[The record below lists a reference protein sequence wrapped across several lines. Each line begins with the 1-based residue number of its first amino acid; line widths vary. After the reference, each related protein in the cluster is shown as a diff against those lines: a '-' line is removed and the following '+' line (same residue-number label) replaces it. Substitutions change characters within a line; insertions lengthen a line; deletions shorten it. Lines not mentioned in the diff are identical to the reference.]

1 MVSEIKKGDN
11 NVMPPLNIWH
21 DGGFRLELVNKS
33 FQQLT
38 GLKPLE
44 LQDWNKKI
52 FQVTIQ

>member
-11 NVMPPLNIWH
+11 NLRPPLNIWH

-38 GLKPLE
+38 GLKPFELE
-44 LQDWNKKI
+44 DWNK
-52 FQVTIQ
+52 